1 MLVGAL
7 WAGLAALLKA
17 TRGISEVISTIM
29 LNFVATGV
37 VAYLLTPGRLAVS
50 VQGSNNI
57 GTRPIPASAQV
68 PGLPF
73 PGASSTVFG
82 FVIVAVLAGVGYTV
96 LVNRT
101 RFGFELRATG
111 MASAAA
117 VANGINA
124 KRMTITTMLLS
135 GAVAGLVGMPQLLG
149 ASYSYSLDFPTG
161 LGFTGV
167 AIALLGRNNAVGMAL
182 ASLLWAFLDQSSLIL
197 DLDGIPKEIVVI
209 TQGVV
214 VIFVVIT
221 YEVMRRRAVV
231 QQQRQV
237 RQDPAA
243 PTMSNAGVPA

>member
-1 MLVGAL
+1 MTYYLSALAVALSFRMNMFNMGVDGQYRLAALLAAALGGSAALPPGVSQVLIILCAMLVGAL

-57 GTRPIPASAQV
+57 GTRPIPGSAQV

-117 VANGINA
+117 VANGHQRQTHDHHDHA
-124 KRMTITTMLLS
+124 ALRGRGGPRRHATTARCLLLILTRLPD
-135 GAVAGLVGMPQLLG
+135 GARIHGCRDRTAGTQQCRGH
-149 ASYSYSLDFPTG
+149 G
-161 LGFTGV
+161 LRF
-167 AIALLGRNNAVGMAL
+167 IAL
-182 ASLLWAFLDQSSLIL
+182 
-197 DLDGIPKEIVVI
+197 
-209 TQGVV
+209 GV
-214 VIFVVIT
+214 
-221 YEVMRRRAVV
+221 
-231 QQQRQV
+231 
-237 RQDPAA
+237 
-243 PTMSNAGVPA
+243 S